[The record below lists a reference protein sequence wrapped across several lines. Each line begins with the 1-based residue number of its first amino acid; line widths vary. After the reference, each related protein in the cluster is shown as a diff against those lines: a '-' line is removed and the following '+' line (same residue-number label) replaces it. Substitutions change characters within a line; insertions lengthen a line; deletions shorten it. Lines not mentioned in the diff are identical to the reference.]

1 MTDSSQT
8 PDDVVVECDLPHSPE
23 KVWRALTDQDLL
35 GQWLMPT
42 DLRPEVGT
50 RFRLLPAGP
59 TRAAPLVDCEVIE
72 AVPHRTLRWRQTER
86 EHAGDAAPVESIVTF
101 ELSPNREGT
110 HLRVVHDQFRHVA
123 IEARAANTNV
133 IRFDRKT
140 RLQSRRV
147 RTPAIVCAL
156 NAFRRAA

>member
-1 MTDSSQT
+1 MTHPSQT

-23 KVWRALTDQDLL
+23 EVWRALTDQDLL

-42 DLRPEVGT
+42 DLRPEVGA
-50 RFRLLPAGP
+50 RFRLLPAEP
-59 TRAAPLVDCEVIE
+59 TRAAPMVDCEVIE

-86 EHAGDAAPVESIVTF
+86 EHAEDAAPVESVVTF

-110 HLRVVHDQFRHVA
+110 HLRVVHDQFRRVA
-123 IEARAANTNV
+123 IEARAADTNV
-133 IRFDRKT
+133 IRLGRKT
-140 RLQSRRV
+140 QAQSRRT
-147 RTPAIVCAL
+147 RAPSIVCAL